1 MEFLILVRSLSF
13 RPFTTPSSECGKY
26 LSSEENRSKTGIGE
40 HNYLSK
46 FASNERETN
55 GPKLKASLVL
65 VLHLAA
71 DPWRLFPLANV
82 RKLVTFQTRGNNS
95 RLAIGVGS
103 TARKKEREKR
113 EGGSNL
119 LAHG

>member
-1 MEFLILVRSLSF
+1 MGPNSRRPLYSF
-13 RPFTTPSSECGKY
+13 STF
-26 LSSEENRSKTGIGE
+26 
-40 HNYLSK
+40 
-46 FASNERETN
+46 
-55 GPKLKASLVL
+55 
-65 VLHLAA
+65 AA

-103 TARKKEREKR
+103 MARKKEREKR